1 MTDKMQP
8 TNALDIAQALVFQV
22 DHGGGTPYT
31 LSEAVE
37 QVAPLVAKQRRED
50 IPRII
55 AYLACQV
62 VGYRRSQSADAK
74 LAMVQVGLVVDRYR
88 EQIARPAPDGAS

>member
-1 MTDKMQP
+1 VTGKHEP
-8 TNALDIAQALVFQV
+8 TNVFDIAQALVFQV

-31 LSEAVE
+31 LSEAVDR
-37 QVAPLVAKQRRED
+37 VTWLVAKQRRED

-55 AYLACQV
+55 ACLACQV
-62 VGYRRSQSADAK
+62 IGYQRSQNADAK

-88 EQIARPAPDGAS
+88 EQIAGRAES